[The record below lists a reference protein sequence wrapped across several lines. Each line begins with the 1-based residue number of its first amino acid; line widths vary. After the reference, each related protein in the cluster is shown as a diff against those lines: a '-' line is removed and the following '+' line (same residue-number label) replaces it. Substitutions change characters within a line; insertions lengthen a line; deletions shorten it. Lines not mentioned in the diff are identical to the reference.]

1 MRILNRVL
9 GIIIVLTMMLLLLIS
24 VSCMSGSDQS
34 TSGTEN
40 GQDDTASQ
48 NGGEIQIEMR
58 GLRFNPDMLTI
69 KQGTTVRWVNED
81 SVVHTVVSGVRDNKS
96 GLFDS
101 GNMSSGATFS
111 YTFNEKGT
119 FDYFCE
125 PHSGM
130 DGTIVVE

>member
-1 MRILNRVL
+1 MKIFNRALGLIL
-9 GIIIVLTMMLLLLIS
+9 VLTMLLLLVIS
-24 VSCMSGSDQS
+24 VSCTASDQS
-34 TSGTEN
+34 VSGTEN
-40 GQDDTASQ
+40 GQDDEVAQ
-48 NGGEIQIEMR
+48 NGDEIQIEMR
-58 GLRFNPDMLTI
+58 NFNFNPDMVTI
-69 KQGTTVRWVNED
+69 KQGTTVTWVNKD
-81 SVVHTVVSGVRDNKS
+81 GVAHTVTSGARNNES

-101 GNMSSGATFS
+101 GNISSGATFS

>member
-1 MRILNRVL
+1 MRIFNKVL
-9 GIIIVLTMMLLLLIS
+9 GLIVVLAMLLLLLMS
-24 VSCMSGSDQS
+24 VSCMNDSDQS

-40 GQDDTASQ
+40 GQDNTVAQ
-48 NGGEIQIEMR
+48 NGDEIQIELR
-58 GLRFNPDMLTI
+58 GFRFNPDMVTI
-69 KQGTTVRWVNED
+69 KQGTTVTWVNED
-81 SVVHTVVSGVRDNKS
+81 GAAHTVVSGVRDNKS

-101 GNMSSGATFS
+101 GNISSGSTFS

-130 DGTIVVE
+130 DGTILVE

>member
-1 MRILNRVL
+1 MKIFNKVSGLIV
-9 GIIIVLTMMLLLLIS
+9 VLTMLLLLLMS
-24 VSCMSGSDQS
+24 VSCMNGSDQS
-34 TSGTEN
+34 ATGTEN
-40 GQDDTASQ
+40 GQVDTNTQ
-48 NGGEIQIEMR
+48 NGDEVQIEMINFK
-58 GLRFNPDMLTI
+58 FNPDMVTI
-69 KQGTTVRWVNED
+69 KQGTTVTWVNKD
-81 SVVHTVVSGVRDNKS
+81 GVAHTVISGVRDNKS

-101 GNMSSGATFS
+101 GNISSGGTFS

>member
-1 MRILNRVL
+1 MRIFNRVL
-9 GIIIVLTMMLLLLIS
+9 GLIAVLTMLLLLLIS
-24 VSCMSGSDQS
+24 VSCMNDSDQS
-34 TSGTEN
+34 ATGTET
-40 GQDDTASQ
+40 GQDDTSAQ
-48 NGGEIQIEMR
+48 NGDEVQIAMR
-58 GLRFNPDMLTI
+58 SFRFNPDTVTI
-69 KQGTTVRWVNED
+69 KQGTTVTWVNED
-81 SVVHTVVSGVRDNKS
+81 GVAHTVVSGVRNNKS

-101 GNMSSGATFS
+101 GNISSGGTFS